1 MAGESQRDRRKAARS
16 DDRPTTC
23 PPPSNNGGTPT
34 GLAWIHALALE
45 WEAEA
50 SLLRYPQ
57 GLYEASLRK

>member
-1 MAGESQRDRRKAARS
+1 MAVESQNDRRKAAPN
-16 DDRPTTC
+16 DDRPTTSTQ
-23 PPPSNNGGTPT
+23 PANDGATPR

-57 GLYEASLRK
+57 GLSEASLRK